1 MIKEQA
7 TTSINLE
14 TERTLVI
21 NCDYINFKMNRLEF
35 NLSAEIPYKN
45 YPYEIVIN
53 GVNYKRSE

>member
-21 NCDYINFKMNRLEF
+21 NCDYINFKINRLEF
-35 NLSAEIPYKN
+35 NLSLELPYKN

-53 GVNYKRSE
+53 GLN

>member
-21 NCDYINFKMNRLEF
+21 NCDYINFKINRLEF
-35 NLSAEIPYKN
+35 NLNTEIPYKN

-53 GVNYKRSE
+53 DMLYRRSE

>member
-21 NCDYINFKMNRLEF
+21 NCDYINFKIKE
-35 NLSAEIPYKN
+35 
-45 YPYEIVIN
+45 
-53 GVNYKRSE
+53 

>member
-14 TERTLVI
+14 TVRTLVI
-21 NCDYINFKMNRLEF
+21 NCDYINFKINRLEF
-35 NLSAEIPYKN
+35 NLNTEIPYKN

-53 GVNYKRSE
+53 GVLYRRSE

>member
-21 NCDYINFKMNRLEF
+21 NCDYINFKVNRLEF
-35 NLSAEIPYKN
+35 NLSTEIPYKN

>member
-7 TTSINLE
+7 TNSINLE

-21 NCDYINFKMNRLEF
+21 NCDDINFKIKRLEF

-45 YPYEIVIN
+45 YPDEIVIN

>member
-21 NCDYINFKMNRLEF
+21 NCDYINFKINRLEF
-35 NLSAEIPYKN
+35 NLNTEIPYKN

-53 GVNYKRSE
+53 GVLYRRSE

>member
-21 NCDYINFKMNRLEF
+21 NCDYINFKINRLEF
-35 NLSAEIPYKN
+35 NLSTEIPYKN
-45 YPYEIVIN
+45 YHYEIVIN